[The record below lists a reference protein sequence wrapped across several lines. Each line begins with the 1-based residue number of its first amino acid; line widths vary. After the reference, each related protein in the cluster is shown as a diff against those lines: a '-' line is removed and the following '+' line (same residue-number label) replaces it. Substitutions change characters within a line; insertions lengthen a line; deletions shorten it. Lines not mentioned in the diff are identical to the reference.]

1 LNNEVRWY
9 SEYTTGDKYQCVDR
23 QFQK

>member
-1 LNNEVRWY
+1 LNIEVRWY
-9 SEYTTGDKYQCVDR
+9 SEYTTGDRFQCVDR